1 MTIFG
6 RCNLASEWCGVDG
19 GGGVERAQK
28 HLKAITTL
36 DEFLEANKKVVSLL
50 KRWERTKSTSR
61 GKAELVAQGLP
72 PPLEKKA
79 AKENSTVNKGKKAT
93 GLTIRCL
100 RSKFRKF

>member
-50 KRWERTKSTSR
+50 KRCERTKSTSR
-61 GKAELVAQGLP
+61 GKAELVAQAP
-72 PPLEKKA
+72 HPSEKK
-79 AKENSTVNKGKKAT
+79 SGK
-93 GLTIRCL
+93 
-100 RSKFRKF
+100 RKQHSEQGEESDRAYY